1 MIDFKEIRNAVP
13 VPVAAEHYGL
23 EHRNGMCRCIFHD
36 DRTPSM
42 KLYSENYYC
51 FGCGE
56 HGDVTALVAKLF
68 GLSQY
73 EAAQKLAADYSLKSN
88 GCTPLSLRQHPDS
101 ASGVGIIH
109 NSENKSITHY
119 KKIPLQRELESKAY
133 RILYGYC
140 LLLKQWRIDYAPKN
154 ENDELHPLFVESLKN
169 LDKYESYVD
178 IFISGTKEERREFIE
193 NGKELAYAE
202 SKLENPS
209 RAEKD
214 ILSA

>member
-1 MIDFKEIRNAVP
+1 MNIFEEVKAAVP
-13 VPVAAEHYGL
+13 VPVAAERYGL
-23 EHRNGMCRCIFHD
+23 EHRNGMCCCIFHD

-42 KLYSENYYC
+42 KLYPENYYC

-56 HGDVTALVAKLF
+56 HGDVTALVARLF
-68 GLSQY
+68 GLKQY
-73 EAAQKLAADYSLKSN
+73 EAAQKI
-88 GCTPLSLRQHPDS
+88 
-101 ASGVGIIH
+101 ASDFGIVH
-109 NSENKSITHY
+109 NSKAQSITHY
-119 KKIPLQRELESKAY
+119 KRVPTEREKESGAY

-193 NGKELAYAE
+193 NGKEIAYAE
-202 SKLENPS
+202 SKLENPP
-209 RAEKD
+209 RAEKH